1 MDDPHKKI
9 EVLQE
14 ELATWRNL
22 RGSEVELNKQLKD
35 YNKKLELSLEYL
47 VKVNED
53 LLSKMVKLRELLL
66 K

>member
-1 MDDPHKKI
+1 MDDPNKKI
-9 EVLQE
+9 EILQE

>member
-1 MDDPHKKI
+1 MDDPNKKI